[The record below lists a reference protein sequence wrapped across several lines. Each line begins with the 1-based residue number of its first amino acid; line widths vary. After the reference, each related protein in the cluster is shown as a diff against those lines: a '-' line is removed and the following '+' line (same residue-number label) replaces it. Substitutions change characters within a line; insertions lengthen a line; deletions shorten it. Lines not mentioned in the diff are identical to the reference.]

1 MADDSTPLFVY
12 CVSTTGL
19 WIGELEWM
27 DECGN
32 NHNNNNAV
40 YLFTFFFISLSIL
53 DQLCSMRAL
62 VKKKKTVA
70 ARSRYHCDTGI
81 YTLTLLRFSLSLF
94 FLFNVRFTR
103 MPQ

>member
-12 CVSTTGL
+12 RVSTKGL

-32 NHNNNNAV
+32 IHNNNNAV
-40 YLFTFFFISLSIL
+40 YFFFFFISLSIL
-53 DQLCSMRAL
+53 DQLRSMRAL
-62 VKKKKTVA
+62 VKKKPVA

-81 YTLTLLRFSLSLF
+81 YTLTLLRFYF
-94 FLFNVRFTR
+94 FLFLL
-103 MPQ
+103 M